1 MSLFLPQLRLSTDGQ
16 QEKTIKNK
24 TVKEKQSEPLR
35 EASPRPPFFRSPVI
49 TVHYSSDHS

>member
-1 MSLFLPQLRLSTDGQ
+1 MSLFLPLLRLSTDGQ

-24 TVKEKQSEPLR
+24 TVKEKQSKPLR
-35 EASPRPPFFRSPVI
+35 EASPALPFFKRPVV